1 MSTESSTVSTTAYC
15 YTFFY
20 LDVSN
25 SAEGNYTPQFVFA
38 REMAARLYNTS
49 NMHYQATAAI
59 YGSDNE
65 DNIDLNT
72 MCDDFGTFSD
82 YLNDFDLTAPNNDSI
97 MEAVNEL
104 NGKDGYGKMI
114 IILFT
119 ASPPADMS
127 SAAPNKWQDRTVGIA
142 IEDVVFNFA
151 LPGGPLDIGY
161 ATDSLSS
168 WAVQDVVVVLFTG
181 SDPSKFPAA
190 AQNYTRK
197 SMTVGVAVGAQTS
210 VFAAISV
217 KAMQPATIYQAA
229 LSLCQP
235 NNGFSTAQPS
245 PTVNT
250 VSTTTTTSLPT
261 CKALFVADL
270 SDSGRDWF
278 IERSLIRASVAALF
292 DVPSHHSTVGASQML
307 ATESLS
313 SWSVHDVVIVLF
325 TGSDPKKFPDA
336 GRNYP
341 RKSMTVGVAV
351 GADTSAFAIIPIPFL
366 QPLTIIEATVDL
378 CRTQQTSTPA
388 PMPTYC
394 TTFFYLDMSNAAV
407 GQYHSQISFADAV
420 AAKLF
425 SISKLNFEAG
435 AAIYGS
441 DNEGAPDLRTLFD
454 DFRLFSDALRELDLT
469 APNDES
475 IIDHDE
481 LAVKTPCHVL
491 FVADLSDRAPATQ
504 TQTIIATMNE
514 LFTGAAAN
522 GINVSMAYWR
532 YSRGGELDGPI
543 PTTFVY
549 RLQDLVLNFGL
560 QGGQLDIGYATDML
574 SDWSVEDAVI
584 VLFTGSDPH
593 KFRDAGWNYT
603 RRPTTI
609 GVADGADTRAFAVLP
624 VPYLHP
630 IAIYD
635 ATIQLCR
642 TAVPTRA
649 PPTTTTILTTTPVDY
664 RARCS
669 VAFWLD
675 ASYEAWKYD
684 GGAFLFQASV
694 WILGQGMGAPTLNT
708 LETNFASFDQ
718 TLQGLDRLLKV
729 TKADNSTIA
738 TTVGFINSQPFYP
751 HITLF
756 FTNSNQAEIDASPE
770 NAYRSS
776 SYGYDFT
783 PVNLMRLANSISDP
797 PAAGMVDVIDN
808 YCRKIHQN

>member
-1 MSTESSTVSTTAYC
+1 M
-15 YTFFY
+15 
-20 LDVSN
+20 
-25 SAEGNYTPQFVFA
+25 
-38 REMAARLYNTS
+38 R
-49 NMHYQATAAI
+49 YQAVVAI

-65 DNIDLNT
+65 DTI
-72 MCDDFGTFSD
+72 DFGTRYDDVGAFNE
-82 YLNDFDLTAPNNDSI
+82 YLGELDLTAPNNETIIDTI
-97 MEAVNEL
+97 NTL
-104 NGKDGYGKMI
+104 NGQAHFSEVI
-114 IILFT
+114 TILFT
-119 ASPPADMS
+119 ASPQSYISRAGE
-127 SAAPNKWQDRTVGIA
+127 NEWKERTVGVA
-142 IEDVVFNFA
+142 VEDVVFNFA

-210 VFAAISV
+210 AFAAISV

-235 NNGFSTAQPS
+235 NNGFTTAQPS

-250 VSTTTTTSLPT
+250 
-261 CKALFVADL
+261 
-270 SDSGRDWF
+270 
-278 IERSLIRASVAALF
+278 
-292 DVPSHHSTVGASQML
+292 
-307 ATESLS
+307 
-313 SWSVHDVVIVLF
+313 
-325 TGSDPKKFPDA
+325 
-336 GRNYP
+336 
-341 RKSMTVGVAV
+341 
-351 GADTSAFAIIPIPFL
+351 
-366 QPLTIIEATVDL
+366 
-378 CRTQQTSTPA
+378 
-388 PMPTYC
+388 
-394 TTFFYLDMSNAAV
+394 
-407 GQYHSQISFADAV
+407 GQYYSQISFADAV

-425 SISKLNFEAG
+425 SISKLNFQAG

-441 DNEGAPDLRTLFD
+441 DNEGALDLGTLFD
-454 DFRLFSDALRELDLT
+454 DSRSFSEYLTELDLT

-475 IIDHDE
+475 IIE
-481 LAVKTPCHVL
+481 A
-491 FVADLSDRAPATQ
+491 
-504 TQTIIATMNE
+504 IATMNNKGGFAQFITI
-514 LFTGAAAN
+514 LFTASPQSEM
-522 GINVSMAYWR
+522 SMSPDNKWK
-532 YSRGGELDGPI
+532 
-543 PTTFVY
+543 
-549 RLQDLVLNFGL
+549 DLTVGLAIVLNFGL

-675 ASYEAWKYD
+675 ASYEAWVSYEAQKQHTLAAAKQAFQKYD

-694 WILGQGMGAPTLNT
+694 WILGQGMGAPTLDT
-708 LETNFASFDQ
+708 LETNFASFNQ

-738 TTVGFINSQPFYP
+738 TTIGFMNSQPFYP

-770 NAYRSS
+770 NADRSS

-808 YCRKIHQN
+808 YCRKIHQD